1 MISINP
7 FSEIGT
13 FIPSFVMQTYVVAMF
28 LLVIG
33 ATIFDV
39 IHKKSAKYFF
49 NNSVKAKKSATRNVG
64 SGEKASLA
72 FKTATNEVLTSSEF
86 CSTRR
91 RLAHLLTMY
100 GFVLFV
106 IATAVMIF
114 SYSAPN
120 SMTPSIWPLMW
131 HLGAATATTPAAAAY
146 NIPQQHTAVPHYCN
160 LPLLLQLRLPR
171 KRLMGRPWKGK
182 GA

>member
-72 FKTATNEVLTSSEF
+72 FKTACDL
-86 CSTRR
+86 
-91 RLAHLLTMY
+91 
-100 GFVLFV
+100 
-106 IATAVMIF
+106 IF
-114 SYSAPN
+114 KGKEQ
-120 SMTPSIWPLMW
+120 PS
-131 HLGAATATTPAAAAY
+131 GYTE
-146 NIPQQHTAVPHYCN
+146 
-160 LPLLLQLRLPR
+160 PLLHLNRL
-171 KRLMGRPWKGK
+171 KKK
-182 GA
+182 FNQN